1 MTLELGGKS
10 PLIVFG
16 DADIENAIG
25 GAMLGNFY
33 STGQIC
39 SNGTRVFVHRSIR
52 DRFVERLVERTNAI
66 RIGDPMDE
74 AVQMGPLISAAQREK
89 VLGYIETGRN
99 EGATLEIG
107 GGIPSIQ
114 GFDNGFFIEPAVFT
128 GVTDNMTIAREEIF
142 GPVMSV
148 LDFEDEDEVIVR
160 ANATEF
166 GLAAGVFTAD
176 VTRAHRTVAQL
187 QAGTCWINAYNL
199 TPAGMPFGG
208 VKASGF
214 GRENAAAA
222 IEAYSQI
229 KSVYVGIQP
238 VDSPY

>member
-1 MTLELGGKS
+1 
-10 PLIVFG
+10 
-16 DADIENAIG
+16 
-25 GAMLGNFY
+25 
-33 STGQIC
+33 
-39 SNGTRVFVHRSIR
+39 
-52 DRFVERLVERTNAI
+52 
-66 RIGDPMDE
+66 
-74 AVQMGPLISAAQREK
+74 
-89 VLGYIETGRN
+89 
-99 EGATLEIG
+99 
-107 GGIPSIQ
+107 
-114 GFDNGFFIEPAVFT
+114 
-128 GVTDNMTIAREEIF
+128 
-142 GPVMSV
+142 MSV